1 MGQGQQTVQYLR
13 QPNGQLIP
21 IGVAP
26 PIAMSSSATSTN
38 TSTAVDQ
45 NPTEKVLPT
54 PAVLDSTKSQ
64 KPTTPSTLL
73 AVTSNSSLTTT
84 VTLPSVTTTPSV
96 RAGSATPQLIPP
108 IAQQQNQAVS
118 KNPSPSP
125 LVPQTI
131 ASTPVQMTPLTQPPK
146 QQFQTIQLSWENH
159 QKLAK
164 VQEELKK
171 LQGHKLSDKQM
182 KQLHQLQSDQQ
193 KILSEGK
200 PVSVVPSTTNSDSQL
215 SVSTSIQQIT
225 NNQYVNISS
234 TQSIVQSQQP
244 VMVQTQA
251 GAPTSA
257 VTYSSAS
264 SSITAPPISSVS
276 STSPLVRPI
285 GGPQV
290 LIGAT
295 SAVPTSQQNVSITIG
310 PRMPG
315 MCVLLLVGRITD
327 GRIRFVITKI

>member
-1 MGQGQQTVQYLR
+1 M
-13 QPNGQLIP
+13 
-21 IGVAP
+21 
-26 PIAMSSSATSTN
+26 TSTERM
-38 TSTAVDQ
+38 TSS
-45 NPTEKVLPT
+45 E
-54 PAVLDSTKSQ
+54 STK
-64 KPTTPSTLL
+64 
-73 AVTSNSSLTTT
+73 
-84 VTLPSVTTTPSV
+84 TTTPSG
-96 RAGSATPQLIPP
+96 RAGSATPQVIPP
-108 IAQQQNQAVS
+108 IPQQQNQAVT
-118 KNPSPSP
+118 KNPSPAA

-131 ASTPVQMTPLTQPPK
+131 APTQVQMTPLAQPPK

-171 LQGHKLSDKQM
+171 LQGHKLTDKQM

-244 VMVQTQA
+244 VLVQTQA
-251 GAPTSA
+251 GAPTST

-315 MCVLLLVGRITD
+315 MHCS
-327 GRIRFVITKI
+327 